1 MSPKI
6 EAHGAAQGHRYGAEM
21 PSVLTLA
28 IEALFRNGT
37 GGQKQDIKRRMI
49 DVRSSLDTVANES
62 REHLNARN
70 KTARSE
76 EEVANLAGQESR
88 QAVPTERLKA
98 MREYASTAGGMK
110 AKGK

>member
-1 MSPKI
+1 MN
-6 EAHGAAQGHRYGAEM
+6 HGN
-21 PSVLTLA
+21 T
-28 IEALFRNGT
+28 
-37 GGQKQDIKRRMI
+37 QK
-49 DVRSSLDTVANES
+49 
-62 REHLNARN
+62 ARN